1 MRPSLVLRMNWRVSN
16 VCEANVYI
24 LDKQGNE
31 QLLLESVD
39 KIIPSGEH
47 IFLENIYSERKTIR
61 GRIKTMELVEHKVI
75 LEKY

>member
-1 MRPSLVLRMNWRVSN
+1 MST

-47 IFLENIYSERKTIR
+47 IFLENIFSERKTIR
-61 GRIKTMELVEHKVI
+61 GKIKTMALVEHKVI